1 MSEQPRNESPQPP
14 QTQPGILSRIKE
26 SLNFKKMSRGK
37 ALYTIMFLCIV
48 GLMIFL
54 YVYTYLGTFTNNELG
69 DSTLLTEIIVRLF
82 VVPVTQM
89 GSWGVLLFFGIMML
103 QCIIAPIPSELVQIV
118 GGLIFGIW
126 LGSLYSFAGIM
137 ITSFIGYFIAIRG
150 GAHVIEAAIG
160 QKNVKP
166 LEHFIGKYGIWAM
179 IFGRGIP
186 IIPFDLVTYGA
197 GLVKMSRRDYLIGT
211 AIGTVPRSVFYAWV
225 GSVMFPVGG
234 AVELVSLLELGKVA
248 EFDAKLEAYS
258 GPFNLVLTLTILI
271 VGGGLLL
278 FQLVIMPLVRKKAAR
293 VAKQVPPQTSV

>member
-1 MSEQPRNESPQPP
+1 
-14 QTQPGILSRIKE
+14 
-26 SLNFKKMSRGK
+26 
-37 ALYTIMFLCIV
+37 
-48 GLMIFL
+48 
-54 YVYTYLGTFTNNELG
+54 
-69 DSTLLTEIIVRLF
+69 
-82 VVPVTQM
+82 
-89 GSWGVLLFFGIMML
+89 ML

-211 AIGTVPRSVFYAWV
+211 AVGTIPRSIFYAWV
-225 GSVMFPVGG
+225 GSAMFPVGG
-234 AVELVSLLELGKVA
+234 AVELVSLLESNNVA
-248 EFDAKLEAYS
+248 AFDAKLAEYS

-278 FQLVIMPLVRKKAAR
+278 FQLVIMPMVRKKAAR
-293 VAKQVPPQTSV
+293 EAKQVPPQTPV